1 LRLIGLAVVLALS
14 VVLAPLTDEAQ
25 PVGKGYRI
33 GFLSAGPPPG
43 EFVEAFQ
50 QGLGARGYIDGRN
63 VVIEYRSTDG
73 SFDELPRLAA
83 ELVRFN
89 VDVILVSG
97 APAAFCGPECDDDGA
112 YRLCERLR
120 PGRDRTRDERGASRR
135 QRHGTEP
142 KLG

>member
-1 LRLIGLAVVLALS
+1 MIRRRTFLCGLTLTALA
-14 VVLAPLTDEAQ
+14 APLAAEAQ
-25 PVGKGYRI
+25 AGQVYRI

-50 QGLGARGYIDGRN
+50 QGLGALGYSDGRN

-89 VDVILVSG
+89 VDVILASG
-97 APAAFCGPECDDDGA
+97 APAAFAARSATTKVPIVFVSVYDPVEI
-112 YRLCERLR
+112 
-120 PGRDRTRDERGASRR
+120 
-135 QRHGTEP
+135 
-142 KLG
+142 